1 MLKAY
6 SIIKNLDKKAC
17 EIIRNKGIQLD
28 ISNLDK
34 RPDKEG
40 LIKLLDEYDILII
53 GIEDKF
59 TKDMLPKTTKKKILA
74 TLSIGLDHIDKSFL
88 ESNNIK
94 IINCQTS
101 NVVSVAEHIFALI
114 LGLRKRIIEA
124 NDISLKGENRRNL
137 SMRSNDITGSTLGII
152 GAGKISREVIR
163 ISKVFNM
170 KIICNTLNPEKH
182 QDLIKQG
189 VKFVSLE
196 EVLLNADIITIN
208 IPLTEENKNLI
219 SKDKIR
225 LMKKTATFINTSRG
239 ELVDMPELIKYAD
252 ENKTFN
258 VGLDID
264 AENYKDILNIK
275 RNNVIIT
282 PHIAGVTK
290 EAVERMDVEVAN
302 RLVECIKNIK

>member
-17 EIIRNKGIQLD
+17 EIIRNNGIHLD
-28 ISNLDK
+28 ISNSDK

-59 TKDMLPKTTKKKILA
+59 TKEMLPITTNKKIIA
-74 TLSIGLDHIDKSFL
+74 TLSIGLDHIDRTFL
-88 ESNNIK
+88 ENDNIK

-101 NVVSVAEHIFALI
+101 NVISVAEHIFALI
-114 LGLRKRIIEA
+114 LGLKKRIIEA
-124 NDISLKGENRRNL
+124 NDISLRGENRRNL
-137 SMRSNDITGSTLGII
+137 SMRSNDITGSTLGLI

-182 QDLIKQG
+182 KDLMEQGIK
-189 VKFVSLE
+189 FISLD
-196 EVLLNADIITIN
+196 EVLSNSDIITIN

-219 SKDKIR
+219 SKEKIR

-239 ELVDMPELIKYAD
+239 ELVDMTELIKYAD

-275 RNNVIIT
+275 RNNVIVT

-302 RLVECIKNIK
+302 RLVEYIKK

>member
-17 EIIRNKGIQLD
+17 EIIKSNGIQLD
-28 ISNLDK
+28 ISNSDK

-40 LIKLLDEYDILII
+40 LIKLLNEYDILII

-59 TKDMLPKTTKKKILA
+59 TKDMLPKTTKKKIIA
-74 TLSIGLDHIDKSFL
+74 TLSIGLDHIDRAFL
-88 ESNNIK
+88 ENDNIK
-94 IINCQTS
+94 IINCQNS
-101 NVVSVAEHIFALI
+101 NVVSVAEHIFVLI
-114 LGLRKRIIEA
+114 LGLKKRIIEA

-137 SMRSNDITGSTLGII
+137 SMRSNDITGNTLGII

-163 ISKVFNM
+163 ISKAFNM
-170 KIICNTLNPEKH
+170 NIICNTLNPEKH

-189 VKFVSLE
+189 IKFVSLD
-196 EVLLNADIITIN
+196 EVLSNADIITIN
-208 IPLTEENKNLI
+208 IPLNEENKNLI
-219 SKDKIR
+219 SKEKIR

-239 ELVDMPELIKYAD
+239 ELVDMSELIKYAD

-275 RNNVIIT
+275 RNNVIVT

-302 RLVECIKNIK
+302 RLVEYIKK

>member
-17 EIIRNKGIQLD
+17 EIIKNNEIQLD
-28 ISNLDK
+28 ISNSDK

-40 LIKLLDEYDILII
+40 LIKLLGKYDILII

-59 TKDMLPKTTKKKILA
+59 TKDMLPITKKKKIIA
-74 TLSIGLDHIDKSFL
+74 TLSIGLDHIDRAFL
-88 ESNNIK
+88 ENDNIK

-101 NVVSVAEHIFALI
+101 NVISVAEHIFALI
-114 LGLRKRIIEA
+114 LGLKKRTIEA
-124 NDISLKGENRRNL
+124 NNISLKGENRRKL
-137 SMRSNDITGSTLGII
+137 SMRSNDITSSTLGII

-163 ISKVFNM
+163 ISKAFKM
-170 KIICNTLNPEKH
+170 DIICNTLNPELH
-182 QDLIKQG
+182 EDLMKQG
-189 VKFVSLE
+189 VKFVSLD
-196 EVLLNADIITIN
+196 EVLSNADIITIN

-219 SKDKIR
+219 SKEEIR

-264 AENYKDILNIK
+264 AENYKNILNKK
-275 RNNVIIT
+275 RNNVIVT

-290 EAVERMDVEVAN
+290 EAVERMDIEMAN
-302 RLVECIKNIK
+302 RLVEYINK

>member
-17 EIIRNKGIQLD
+17 EIIRNNGIQLD
-28 ISNLDK
+28 ISNSDK
-34 RPDKEG
+34 RPDKQG
-40 LIKLLDEYDILII
+40 LIKLLDKYDILII

-59 TKDMLPKTTKKKILA
+59 TKDMLPIITKKKVIA
-74 TLSIGLDHIDKSFL
+74 TLSVGLDHIDRAFL
-88 ESNNIK
+88 ENDNFK
-94 IINCQTS
+94 IINCQNS
-101 NVVSVAEHIFALI
+101 NVLSVAEHILALI
-114 LGLRKRIIEA
+114 LALKKRIIEA
-124 NDISLKGENRRNL
+124 NDISLRGENRRNL
-137 SMRSNDITGSTLGII
+137 SMRSNDITASIFGII

-163 ISKVFNM
+163 ISKVFDM

-189 VKFVSLE
+189 VKFVSLD
-196 EVLLNADIITIN
+196 EVLSNADIITIN
-208 IPLTEENKNLI
+208 IPLTEENRNII
-219 SKDKIR
+219 SKEKIR

-239 ELVDMPELIKYAD
+239 ELVDINELINYAD

-264 AENYKDILNIK
+264 VENYKDILNKK
-275 RNNVIIT
+275 RNNVIVT

-302 RLVECIKNIK
+302 RLVEYIKNIK

>member
-6 SIIKNLDKKAC
+6 SIVKDLDKKAC
-17 EIIRNKGIQLD
+17 DIIRNNGVQLD
-28 ISNLDK
+28 ISNSDK
-34 RPDKEG
+34 RPDKDG
-40 LIKLLDEYDILII
+40 LIKLLNEYDILII

-59 TKDMLPKTTKKKILA
+59 TKEMLPITTNKKIIA
-74 TLSIGLDHIDKSFL
+74 TLSIGLDHIDRTFL
-88 ESNNIK
+88 ENDNIK

-101 NVVSVAEHIFALI
+101 NVISVAEHIFALI
-114 LGLRKRIIEA
+114 LGLKKRIIEA
-124 NDISLKGENRRNL
+124 NDISLRGENRRNL
-137 SMRSNDITGSTLGII
+137 SMRSNDITGSTLGLI

-182 QDLIKQG
+182 KDLMEQGIK
-189 VKFVSLE
+189 FISLD
-196 EVLLNADIITIN
+196 EVLSNADIITIN

-219 SKDKIR
+219 SKEKIR

-239 ELVDMPELIKYAD
+239 ELVDMTELIKYAD

-275 RNNVIIT
+275 RNNVIVT

-302 RLVECIKNIK
+302 RLVEYIKK

>member
-17 EIIRNKGIQLD
+17 EIIRNNGIHLD
-28 ISNLDK
+28 ISNSDK

-59 TKDMLPKTTKKKILA
+59 TKDMLPITTKKKIIV
-74 TLSIGLDHIDKSFL
+74 TLSIGLDHIDRAFL
-88 ESNNIK
+88 ENDNIK
-94 IINCQTS
+94 IINCQNS

-114 LGLRKRIIEA
+114 LALKKRILEA
-124 NDISLKGENRRNL
+124 NDISLKGENRRKL
-137 SMRSNDITGSTLGII
+137 SMRSNDITSSTLGII

-163 ISKVFNM
+163 ISKAFNM
-170 KIICNTLNPEKH
+170 NIISNTLNPELH
-182 QDLIKQG
+182 EDLMKQG
-189 VKFVSLE
+189 VKFVSLD
-196 EVLLNADIITIN
+196 EVLSNADIITIN
-208 IPLTEENKNLI
+208 IPLNEENRNII
-219 SKDKIR
+219 SKEKIR
-225 LMKKTATFINTSRG
+225 LMKKTTTFINTSRG
-239 ELVDMPELIKYAD
+239 ELVDMNELINYAD

-264 AENYKDILNIK
+264 AENYKDILSIK
-275 RNNVIIT
+275 RNNVIVT

-302 RLVECIKNIK
+302 RLVEYIKK

>member
-17 EIIRNKGIQLD
+17 EIIRNNGIQLD
-28 ISNLDK
+28 ISNSDK

-59 TKDMLPKTTKKKILA
+59 TKDMLPITTKKKIIA
-74 TLSIGLDHIDKSFL
+74 TLSIGLDHIDRAFL
-88 ESNNIK
+88 ENDNIE

-101 NVVSVAEHIFALI
+101 NVISVAEHIFALI
-114 LGLRKRIIEA
+114 LGLKKRIIEA
-124 NDISLKGENRRNL
+124 NGISLRGENRRNL
-137 SMRSNDITGSTLGII
+137 SMRSNDITGSTLGLI

-182 QDLIKQG
+182 KDLMEQGIK
-189 VKFVSLE
+189 FISLD
-196 EVLLNADIITIN
+196 EVLSNADIITIN

-219 SKDKIR
+219 SKEKIR

-264 AENYKDILNIK
+264 AENYKDILSIK
-275 RNNVIIT
+275 RNNVIVT

-302 RLVECIKNIK
+302 NIVKGL

>member
-17 EIIRNKGIQLD
+17 EIIRNAGIKLD
-28 ISNLDK
+28 ISNSDK
-34 RPDKEG
+34 RPDREG

-59 TKDMLPKTTKKKILA
+59 TKDMLPITTKKKIIV
-74 TLSIGLDHIDKSFL
+74 TLSIGLDHIDRAFL
-88 ESNNIK
+88 ENNNIK

-101 NVVSVAEHIFALI
+101 NVISVAEHIFALI
-114 LGLRKRIIEA
+114 LGLKKRIIEA
-124 NDISLKGENRRNL
+124 NDISLRGENRRNL
-137 SMRSNDITGSTLGII
+137 SMRSNDITGSTLGLI

-170 KIICNTLNPEKH
+170 KIICNTLNLEKH
-182 QDLIKQG
+182 KDLMEQGIK
-189 VKFVSLE
+189 FISLD
-196 EVLLNADIITIN
+196 EVLSNSDIITIN

-219 SKDKIR
+219 SKEKIR

-239 ELVDMPELIKYAD
+239 ELVDMSELIKYAD

-275 RNNVIIT
+275 RNNVIVT
-282 PHIAGVTK
+282 PHIAGVTR

-302 RLVECIKNIK
+302 RLVEYIKK

>member
-6 SIIKNLDKKAC
+6 SIIKDLNKKAC
-17 EIIRNKGIQLD
+17 EIIRNNGIQLD
-28 ISNLDK
+28 ISNSDK
-34 RPDKEG
+34 RPDKNR
-40 LIKLLDEYDILII
+40 LIKLLNEYDILIV

-59 TKDMLPKTTKKKILA
+59 TKDMLPKTTKKKVIA
-74 TLSIGLDHIDKSFL
+74 TLSIGLDHIDRAFL
-88 ESNNIK
+88 ENDNIK
-94 IINCQTS
+94 IINCQNS

-114 LGLRKRIIEA
+114 LALKKRIIEA
-124 NDISLKGENRRNL
+124 NNISLRGENRRNL

-152 GAGKISREVIR
+152 GAGKISHEVIR

-182 QDLIKQG
+182 QDLMKQG
-189 VKFVSLE
+189 VKFVSLD
-196 EVLLNADIITIN
+196 EVLSNADIITIN
-208 IPLTEENKNLI
+208 IPLTKENKNLI
-219 SKDKIR
+219 SKDKIK

-239 ELVDMPELIKYAD
+239 ELVDMTELMKYAD

-275 RNNVIIT
+275 RNNVIVT

-302 RLVECIKNIK
+302 NIVKGL

>member
-6 SIIKNLDKKAC
+6 SIIKDLNKKAC
-17 EIIRNKGIQLD
+17 EIIRNNGIQLD
-28 ISNLDK
+28 ISNSDK
-34 RPDKEG
+34 RPDKNR
-40 LIKLLDEYDILII
+40 LIKLLNEYDILIV

-59 TKDMLPKTTKKKILA
+59 TKDMLLKTTKKKVIA
-74 TLSIGLDHIDKSFL
+74 TLSIGLDHIDRAFL
-88 ESNNIK
+88 ENDNIK
-94 IINCQTS
+94 IINCQNS

-114 LGLRKRIIEA
+114 LALKKRIIEA
-124 NDISLKGENRRNL
+124 NNISLRGENRRNL

-152 GAGKISREVIR
+152 GAGKISHEVIR

-182 QDLIKQG
+182 QDLMKQG
-189 VKFVSLE
+189 VKFVSLD
-196 EVLLNADIITIN
+196 EVLSNADIITIN
-208 IPLTEENKNLI
+208 IPLTKENKNLI
-219 SKDKIR
+219 SKDKIK

-239 ELVDMPELIKYAD
+239 ELVDMTELMKYAD

-275 RNNVIIT
+275 RNNVIVT

-302 RLVECIKNIK
+302 NIVKGL

>member
-17 EIIRNKGIQLD
+17 EIIRNAGIKLD
-28 ISNLDK
+28 ISNSDK
-34 RPDKEG
+34 RPDREG

-59 TKDMLPKTTKKKILA
+59 TKDMLPITTKKKIIA
-74 TLSIGLDHIDKSFL
+74 TLSIGLDHIDRAFL
-88 ESNNIK
+88 ENNNIK

-101 NVVSVAEHIFALI
+101 NVISVAEHIFALI
-114 LGLRKRIIEA
+114 LGLKKRIIEA
-124 NDISLKGENRRNL
+124 N
-137 SMRSNDITGSTLGII
+137 
-152 GAGKISREVIR
+152 
-163 ISKVFNM
+163 
-170 KIICNTLNPEKH
+170 
-182 QDLIKQG
+182 
-189 VKFVSLE
+189 
-196 EVLLNADIITIN
+196 DIITIN

-219 SKDKIR
+219 SKEKIR

-239 ELVDMPELIKYAD
+239 ELVDMTELIKYAD

-275 RNNVIIT
+275 RNNVIVT
-282 PHIAGVTK
+282 PHIAGVTR

-302 RLVECIKNIK
+302 RLVEYIKK

>member
-17 EIIRNKGIQLD
+17 EIIRNNGIQLD
-28 ISNLDK
+28 ISNSDK

-40 LIKLLDEYDILII
+40 LIKLLDEYDLLII

-59 TKDMLPKTTKKKILA
+59 TKDMLPITTKKKIIA
-74 TLSIGLDHIDKSFL
+74 TLSIGLDHIDRAFL
-88 ESNNIK
+88 ENDNIK
-94 IINCQTS
+94 IINCQNS
-101 NVVSVAEHIFALI
+101 NVVSVAEHIFGLI
-114 LGLRKRIIEA
+114 LALKKRILEV
-124 NDISLKGENRRNL
+124 NDISLKGENRRKL
-137 SMRSNDITGSTLGII
+137 SMRSNDITSSTLGII
-152 GAGKISREVIR
+152 GAGKISCEVIR
-163 ISKVFNM
+163 ISKAFKM
-170 KIICNTLNPEKH
+170 DIICNTLNPELH
-182 QDLIKQG
+182 EDLMKQG
-189 VKFVSLE
+189 VKFVSLD
-196 EVLLNADIITIN
+196 EVLSNADIITIN

-219 SKDKIR
+219 SKEEIR

-264 AENYKDILNIK
+264 AENYKNILNKK
-275 RNNVIIT
+275 RNNVIVT

-290 EAVERMDVEVAN
+290 EAVERMDIEMAN
-302 RLVECIKNIK
+302 RLVEYINK

>member
-1 MLKAY
+1 MFKAY

-17 EIIRNKGIQLD
+17 EIIRNNGIQLD
-28 ISNLDK
+28 ISNSDK
-34 RPDKEG
+34 RSNKEG

-59 TKDMLPKTTKKKILA
+59 TKDMLPITTNKKIIA
-74 TLSIGLDHIDKSFL
+74 TLSIGLDHIDRTFL
-88 ESNNIK
+88 ENDNIK
-94 IINCQTS
+94 TINCQTS
-101 NVVSVAEHIFALI
+101 NVISVAEHIFALI
-114 LGLRKRIIEA
+114 LGLKKRIIEA
-124 NDISLKGENRRNL
+124 NDISLRGENRRNL
-137 SMRSNDITGSTLGII
+137 SMRSNDITGSTLGLI

-182 QDLIKQG
+182 KDLMEQGIK
-189 VKFVSLE
+189 FISLD
-196 EVLLNADIITIN
+196 EVLSNSDIITIN

-219 SKDKIR
+219 SKEKIR

-239 ELVDMPELIKYAD
+239 ELVDMTELIKYAD

-275 RNNVIIT
+275 RNNVIVT

-302 RLVECIKNIK
+302 RLVEYIKK

>member
-17 EIIRNKGIQLD
+17 EIIKNNGIQLD
-28 ISNLDK
+28 ISNSDK

-40 LIKLLDEYDILII
+40 LIKLLGKYDILII

-59 TKDMLPKTTKKKILA
+59 TKDMLPITKKKKIIA
-74 TLSIGLDHIDKSFL
+74 TLSIGLDHIDRAFL
-88 ESNNIK
+88 ENDNIK

-101 NVVSVAEHIFALI
+101 NVISVAEHIFALI
-114 LGLRKRIIEA
+114 LGLKKRIIEA
-124 NDISLKGENRRNL
+124 NNISLKGENRRNL

-163 ISKVFNM
+163 ISKAFNM
-170 KIICNTLNPEKH
+170 DIICNTLNPELH
-182 QDLIKQG
+182 EDLMKQG
-189 VKFVSLE
+189 VKFVSLD
-196 EVLLNADIITIN
+196 EVLSNADIITIN

-264 AENYKDILNIK
+264 AENYKDILNKK
-275 RNNVIIT
+275 RNNVIVT

-290 EAVERMDVEVAN
+290 EAVERMDIEMAN
-302 RLVECIKNIK
+302 RLVEYINK

>member
-6 SIIKNLDKKAC
+6 SIIKDLDKKAC
-17 EIIRNKGIQLD
+17 EIIRNNGIQLD
-28 ISNLDK
+28 ISNSDK
-34 RPDKEG
+34 RPDREG

-59 TKDMLPKTTKKKILA
+59 TKDMLPITTKKKIIA
-74 TLSIGLDHIDKSFL
+74 TLSIGLNHIDRAFL
-88 ESNNIK
+88 ENDNIK

-101 NVVSVAEHIFALI
+101 NVISVAEHIFALI
-114 LGLRKRIIEA
+114 LGLKKRIIEA
-124 NDISLKGENRRNL
+124 NGISLRGENRRNL
-137 SMRSNDITGSTLGII
+137 SMRSNDITGSTLGLI

-182 QDLIKQG
+182 KDLMEQGIK
-189 VKFVSLE
+189 FISLD
-196 EVLLNADIITIN
+196 EVLSNADIITIN

-219 SKDKIR
+219 SKEKIR
-225 LMKKTATFINTSRG
+225 LMKKTATFINTSRA

-264 AENYKDILNIK
+264 AESYKDILNIK
-275 RNNVIIT
+275 RNNVIVT

-302 RLVECIKNIK
+302 RLVEYIKNY

>member
-17 EIIRNKGIQLD
+17 EIIRNNGIQLD
-28 ISNLDK
+28 ISNSDK

-40 LIKLLDEYDILII
+40 LIKLLNEYDILII

-59 TKDMLPKTTKKKILA
+59 TKDMLPKTTKKKIIA
-74 TLSIGLDHIDKSFL
+74 TLSIGLDHIDRAFL
-88 ESNNIK
+88 ENDNIK
-94 IINCQTS
+94 IINCQNS

-114 LGLRKRIIEA
+114 LGLKKRIIEA

-137 SMRSNDITGSTLGII
+137 SMRSNDITGNTLGII

-163 ISKVFNM
+163 ISKAFNM
-170 KIICNTLNPEKH
+170 NIICNTLNPEKH

-189 VKFVSLE
+189 IKFVSLD
-196 EVLLNADIITIN
+196 EVLSNADIITIN
-208 IPLTEENKNLI
+208 IPLNEENKNLI
-219 SKDKIR
+219 SKEKIR

-239 ELVDMPELIKYAD
+239 ELVDMNELIKYAD
-252 ENKTFN
+252 ENNTFN

-264 AENYKDILNIK
+264 AEDYKDILNIK

-302 RLVECIKNIK
+302 RLVEYIKK

>member
-6 SIIKNLDKKAC
+6 SIIKDLDKKAC
-17 EIIRNKGIQLD
+17 EIIRNNGIQLD
-28 ISNLDK
+28 ISNSDK
-34 RPDKEG
+34 RPDREG
-40 LIKLLDEYDILII
+40 LIKLLDEYDIFII

-59 TKDMLPKTTKKKILA
+59 TKDMLPITTKKKIIA
-74 TLSIGLDHIDKSFL
+74 TLSIGLNHIDRAFL
-88 ESNNIK
+88 ENDNIK

-101 NVVSVAEHIFALI
+101 NVISVAEHIFALI
-114 LGLRKRIIEA
+114 LGLKKRIIEA
-124 NDISLKGENRRNL
+124 NGISLRGENRRNL
-137 SMRSNDITGSTLGII
+137 SMRSNDITGSTLGLI

-182 QDLIKQG
+182 KDLMEQGIK
-189 VKFVSLE
+189 FISLD
-196 EVLLNADIITIN
+196 EVLSNADIITIN

-219 SKDKIR
+219 SKEKIR
-225 LMKKTATFINTSRG
+225 LMKKTATFINTSRA

-264 AENYKDILNIK
+264 AESYKDILNIK
-275 RNNVIIT
+275 RNNVIVT

-302 RLVECIKNIK
+302 RLVEYIKNY

>member
-17 EIIRNKGIQLD
+17 EIIRNVGIQLD
-28 ISNLDK
+28 ISNSDK
-34 RPDKEG
+34 RPDKNG
-40 LIKLLDEYDILII
+40 LIKLLNEYDILII

-59 TKDMLPKTTKKKILA
+59 TKDMLPKINKNKKIIA
-74 TLSIGLDHIDKSFL
+74 TLSIGLDHIDKAFL
-88 ESNNIK
+88 KNDNFK
-94 IINCQTS
+94 IINCQNS

-114 LGLRKRIIEA
+114 LALKKRIIEA
-124 NDISLKGENRRNL
+124 NVISLKGENRRNL

-152 GAGKISREVIR
+152 GAGKISHEVIR
-163 ISKVFNM
+163 ISKVFDM
-170 KIICNTLNPEKH
+170 KILCNTLNPELH
-182 QDLIKQG
+182 EDLIKQG
-189 VKFVSLE
+189 VKFVSLN
-196 EVLLNADIITIN
+196 EVLSNADVITIN
-208 IPLTEENKNLI
+208 IPLNEENKNII

-225 LMKKTATFINTSRG
+225 LMKNTATFINTSRG
-239 ELVDMPELIKYAD
+239 ELVDMNELIKYAD

-275 RNNVIIT
+275 RNNVIVT

-290 EAVERMDVEVAN
+290 EAVGRMDVEVAN
-302 RLVECIKNIK
+302 RLVEYIKK

>member
-59 TKDMLPKTTKKKILA
+59 TKDMLPITTKKKIIA
-74 TLSIGLDHIDKSFL
+74 TLSIGLDHIDRAFL
-88 ESNNIK
+88 ENDNIK
-94 IINCQTS
+94 IINCQNS

-114 LGLRKRIIEA
+114 LGLKKRIIEA

>member
-6 SIIKNLDKKAC
+6 SIIKNLDKKSC
-17 EIIRNKGIQLD
+17 EIIRNAGIKLD
-28 ISNLDK
+28 ISNSDK
-34 RPDKEG
+34 RPDREG

-59 TKDMLPKTTKKKILA
+59 TKDMLPITKKKKIIA
-74 TLSIGLDHIDKSFL
+74 TLSIGLDHIDRTFL
-88 ESNNIK
+88 ENDNIK
-94 IINCQTS
+94 TINCQTS
-101 NVVSVAEHIFALI
+101 NVISVAEHIFALI
-114 LGLRKRIIEA
+114 LGLKKRIIEA
-124 NDISLKGENRRNL
+124 NDISLRGENRRNL
-137 SMRSNDITGSTLGII
+137 SMRSNDITGSTLGLI

-182 QDLIKQG
+182 KDLMEQGIK
-189 VKFVSLE
+189 FISLD
-196 EVLLNADIITIN
+196 EVLSNSDIITIN

-219 SKDKIR
+219 SKEKIR

-239 ELVDMPELIKYAD
+239 ELVDMTELIKYAD

-275 RNNVIIT
+275 RNNVIVT

-302 RLVECIKNIK
+302 NIVKGL

>member
-17 EIIRNKGIQLD
+17 EIIRNNGIQLD
-28 ISNLDK
+28 ISNSDK

-40 LIKLLDEYDILII
+40 LIKLLNEYDILII

-59 TKDMLPKTTKKKILA
+59 TKDMLPKTTKKKIIA
-74 TLSIGLDHIDKSFL
+74 TLSIGLDHIDRAFL
-88 ESNNIK
+88 ENDNIK
-94 IINCQTS
+94 IINCQNS

-114 LGLRKRIIEA
+114 LALKKRTLEA
-124 NDISLKGENRRNL
+124 NDISLKGENRRKL
-137 SMRSNDITGSTLGII
+137 SMRSNDITSSTLGII

-163 ISKVFNM
+163 ISKAFNM
-170 KIICNTLNPEKH
+170 NIICNTLNPELH
-182 QDLIKQG
+182 VDLMKQG
-189 VKFVSLE
+189 VKFVSLD
-196 EVLLNADIITIN
+196 EVLSNADIITIN
-208 IPLTEENKNLI
+208 IPLNEKNRNII
-219 SKDKIR
+219 SKEKIR

-239 ELVDMPELIKYAD
+239 ELVDMNELINYAD

-275 RNNVIIT
+275 RNNVIVT

-302 RLVECIKNIK
+302 RLVEYIKK

>member
-17 EIIRNKGIQLD
+17 EIIRNNGIQLD
-28 ISNLDK
+28 ISNSDK
-34 RPDKEG
+34 RPDKQG
-40 LIKLLDEYDILII
+40 LIKLLDKYDILII

-59 TKDMLPKTTKKKILA
+59 TKDMLPIITKKKVIA
-74 TLSIGLDHIDKSFL
+74 TLSVGLDHIDRAFL
-88 ESNNIK
+88 ENDNFK
-94 IINCQTS
+94 IINCQNS
-101 NVVSVAEHIFALI
+101 NVLSVAEHILALI
-114 LGLRKRIIEA
+114 LALKKRIIEA
-124 NDISLKGENRRNL
+124 NDISLRGENRRNL
-137 SMRSNDITGSTLGII
+137 SMRSNDITASIFGII
-152 GAGKISREVIR
+152 GAGKISKEVIR
-163 ISKVFNM
+163 ISKVFDM

-189 VKFVSLE
+189 VKFVSLD
-196 EVLLNADIITIN
+196 EVLSNADIITIN
-208 IPLTEENKNLI
+208 IPLTEENRNII
-219 SKDKIR
+219 SKEKIR

-239 ELVDMPELIKYAD
+239 ELVDINELINYAD

-264 AENYKDILNIK
+264 VENYKDILNKK
-275 RNNVIIT
+275 RNNVIVT

-302 RLVECIKNIK
+302 RLVEYIKNIK